1 MKNTQENKEI
11 AVVKER
17 KPVQTKNTAPS
28 VESFIIE
35 AIEQH
40 LPVETMRELFNLQ
53 KEVRAEQAR
62 EAFTEALANFQSKCP
77 VIEKTKK
84 VMNKDGRTVR
94 YKFAPIDSIVEQIK
108 KPLAECGF
116 SYTWSV
122 KNAPGEITAVAKLT
136 HKLGHSE
143 TSELTIPIDK
153 EGFMTAPQKVASAL
167 TFAKRYTLCN
177 ILGISTGDEDTD
189 ANDVNKEPDVKSI
202 KSKIVFLLNTLE
214 EDTKTKE
221 NIEKAVLKLAKLKLE
236 EKNFEEI
243 KGRLEILVQDQNE
256 NSEI

>member
-1 MKNTQENKEI
+1 
-11 AVVKER
+11 
-17 KPVQTKNTAPS
+17 
-28 VESFIIE
+28 
-35 AIEQH
+35 
-40 LPVETMRELFNLQ
+40 
-53 KEVRAEQAR
+53 
-62 EAFTEALANFQSKCP
+62 
-77 VIEKTKK
+77 
-84 VMNKDGRTVR
+84 
-94 YKFAPIDSIVEQIK
+94 
-108 KPLAECGF
+108 
-116 SYTWSV
+116 
-122 KNAPGEITAVAKLT
+122 
-136 HKLGHSE
+136 
-143 TSELTIPIDK
+143 
-153 EGFMTAPQKVASAL
+153 MTAPQKVASAL